1 MACGGGEVSSAKE
14 QTAARYAIQFLLEDG
29 QTMMQ
34 IARRTGIHKSALT
47 AFYRGMHG
55 HDLTPKEIDNL
66 ERLHDQVS
74 AE

>member
-1 MACGGGEVSSAKE
+1 MNKSE
-14 QTAARYAIQFLLEDG
+14 QTAARYVIQFLLEDG

-47 AFYRGMHG
+47 AFYRGVHG
-55 HDLTPKEIDNL
+55 HDLVPKDIEKL
-66 ERLHDQVS
+66 ERLHDQVG

>member
-1 MACGGGEVSSAKE
+1 MSSAKE
-14 QTAARYAIQFLLEDG
+14 QTAARYVIQFLLEDG

-47 AFYRGMHG
+47 AFYRGIHG
-55 HDLTPKEIDNL
+55 HDLTPAEIGKL
-66 ERLHDQVS
+66 ERLHDQVG

>member
-1 MACGGGEVSSAKE
+1 MSSAKE
-14 QTAARYAIQFLLEDG
+14 QTAARYVIQFLLEDG

-47 AFYRGMHG
+47 AFLRGIYG
-55 HDLTPKEIDNL
+55 HDLTPAEISKL
-66 ERLHDQVS
+66 ERLHDQVG